1 MMVGSVQAK
10 TIDGSY
16 GKVDNNVQMEDEVN
30 GSAFLAGSKTE
41 MTGQADGVS
50 FMAAE
55 SVNFQGTSEFIALA
69 GNTVD
74 INGVVYKDSFI
85 AGNIVTIDAEADL
98 QRDVVIAGSEVEIN
112 GNIGRNVT
120 IYASRVTFK
129 GATIQ
134 GNVSVYASDISAD
147 DFQR

>member
-1 MMVGSVQAK
+1 MKRAFKFLVFLIVSFMMVGNVQAK

-74 INGVVYKDSFI
+74 ICSCFY
-85 AGNIVTIDAEADL
+85 NI
-98 QRDVVIAGSEVEIN
+98 Q
-112 GNIGRNVT
+112 
-120 IYASRVTFK
+120 
-129 GATIQ
+129 
-134 GNVSVYASDISAD
+134 
-147 DFQR
+147 